1 MCYMVSVIYM
11 VVVLEEKIHGPDK
24 QQKIAFNVF
33 IGLKAT
39 CAERPVQFPFQPLL
53 TVMWA
58 QVSAI
63 EISRPVLFT
72 AIVFHDVA
80 LLLILSY

>member
-1 MCYMVSVIYM
+1 MVSVKYM
-11 VVVLEEKIHGPDK
+11 VVVLEGKIHGPDK
-24 QQKIAFNVF
+24 QQKTAYNVF
-33 IGLKAT
+33 IGLEAA
-39 CAERPVQFPFQPLL
+39 CAERPVQFLFQPLL
-53 TVMWA
+53 TVMWT

-72 AIVFHDVA
+72 GIVFHNVA